1 MADTRQKLG
10 ALTKRV
16 DTFEAMANLPG
27 FAEKQRAL
35 LRKVDEVFAVAKVGR
50 NYVDKHGAEHSQ
62 PDASAMGKCV
72 DIGARILGVLA
83 EAEKRVKAGDQEQ
96 QAVDIEQIA
105 GLLRSVGYRVEKA
118 EQLQ

>member
-10 ALTKRV
+10 AIQKAAIS
-16 DTFEAMANLPG
+16 FEAMADLG
-27 FAEKQRAL
+27 SFAEKQRAL

-72 DIGARILGVLA
+72 DLGARILGVLT
-83 EAEKRVKAGDQEQ
+83 EAEKRAKESDEAPR
-96 QAVDIEQIA
+96 AVDIEQVA
-105 GLLRSVGYRVEKA
+105 NLLRSVGYKVERA
-118 EQLQ
+118 A